1 MYSLTLIYSCPGC
14 FIFGHTHKEN
24 MDYEARANVVIFIGS
39 LVCVGGGRGACTTF
53 QYIFYFKL
61 LYSVHC
67 TVCAYLLLSSLRQL
81 LRVLSFVDSFL
92 TFAQLNLVLGPTT
105 LSLASFVMYYK
116 FFC

>member
-1 MYSLTLIYSCPGC
+1 MYSLTLIYFSPGC

-39 LVCVGGGRGACTTF
+39 LVCVGRGGGGGACTTF
-53 QYIFYFKL
+53 QYIFYFIL

-67 TVCAYLLLSSLRQL
+67 TVCAYLLQSSLRQL

-105 LSLASFVMYYK
+105 LSYK